1 VAIALPPPRPSG
13 SRQKSLRQKF
23 FNPSHLQ
30 ESKDLVQSSHKFVT
44 VAKDPESKPWD
55 AVASLTEDSKNS
67 TLFVFI
73 SAVAGKVITPIHKL
87 IVGYE
92 IDVDHE
98 LTFARID
105 PTLQTA
111 MLEALVFINECC
123 ERYGYQTLKSVI
135 DIVNKTD
142 HELYFYYIILTAGY
156 FEMNSFNDLR
166 RPLSIR
172 HETMTR
178 IRMINTKE
186 RVMDVIRIL
195 ARDRRRGSGCF
206 QPKYYNYT

>member
-1 VAIALPPPRPSG
+1 VTQVKEREPKPWEDIALL
-13 SRQKSLRQKF
+13 KS
-23 FNPSHLQ
+23 
-30 ESKDLVQSSHKFVT
+30 E
-44 VAKDPESKPWD
+44 
-55 AVASLTEDSKNS
+55 SKNS

-73 SAVAGKVITPIHKL
+73 SAVAGKIFKPIHEL

-92 IDVDHE
+92 LKLDNE
-98 LTFARID
+98 LTFAKID
-105 PTLQTA
+105 PILQTA

-123 ERYGYQTLKSVI
+123 QRCGYQEIKSEVEL
-135 DIVNKTD
+135 VNNPR
-142 HELYFYYIILTAGY
+142 HVLYFYYILLTAGY